1 MFPAVIVFIT
11 FDLSILKFTRF
22 QAIFRSKNTE
32 KYGRETE
39 IMIARAASEIPLV
52 LLYVERY
59 NTYFVHNMNQWWSS
73 KMFPPVLKLQTYIPS
88 TLLQGRGY
96 NKIVVSTPSYGA
108 LHPVPPNKSTRSLY
122 PRLYLA
128 EARETPRGMRISH
141 RFSTNPCLWRC
152 SSLNTFLKEKIM
164 YMEKTVTCL
173 DYHATSNENINRLDH
188 NPSSYYNLLR
198 QRPAYLVIYQAQN
211 VQKQK
216 AYHLRLKVY
225 HALHTRLPKSIN
237 VSRDWVWTTRTVC
250 NNVIIMSSINPS
262 S

>member
-22 QAIFRSKNTE
+22 QAIFRSKSTE

-52 LLYVERY
+52 LLYVERN

-88 TLLQGRGY
+88 TFLQGRGY
-96 NKIVVSTPSYGA
+96 NKILVSTPSYGA
-108 LHPVPPNKSTRSLY
+108 LHPVPPNISTKSLY
-122 PRLYLA
+122 PRLYLT

-152 SSLNTFLKEKIM
+152 SSLNTFLKEK
-164 YMEKTVTCL
+164 KTCIWKKHKHVWITKR
-173 DYHATSNENINRLDH
+173 YQ
-188 NPSSYYNLLR
+188 
-198 QRPAYLVIYQAQN
+198 QRE
-211 VQKQK
+211 
-216 AYHLRLKVY
+216 H
-225 HALHTRLPKSIN
+225 
-237 VSRDWVWTTRTVC
+237 
-250 NNVIIMSSINPS
+250 
-262 S
+262 